1 MDRITLCQKLRSD
14 FFVNIRP
21 NRIGNKCLCGATED
35 LVLHHVDT
43 FSDLLDETLGML
55 KIDLFCNEFTYE
67 QYKIIKYIMR
77 GKQLTSKVITLCPIC
92 HSEVHEEGFVYA
104 RRKYW
109 EARNEGDKS
118 RIKLGKFHTIYYN
131 DLLALDIEP
140 QYMLRFIYLCAYA
153 DYDNVIRLGRNR
165 NYFAKQKDLADI
177 WNLSKNET
185 LRTKKT
191 LIEYDLLIINEDKT
205 LSINKKYV
213 CQGKMNKSKNKK
225 EYVKIYDD
233 GIKDLYEGVEPIKHK
248 KLNVLIKMLPY
259 IHFDI
264 NIICHNPNELNK
276 SAIKPMTVAEL
287 CEVIGYDKTQSSRL
301 KKDLMSFKVNG
312 YNVITTS
319 MVNNKYTISVNP
331 RVYYKGN
338 KMDEL
343 NSLINEF
350 DILEEV

>member
-1 MDRITLCQKLRSD
+1 MDRITLCQKLRGD

-21 NRIGNKCLCGATED
+21 NRIENKCLCGATED

-43 FSDLLDETLGML
+43 FSDLLDETLEML

-92 HSEVHEEGFVYA
+92 HSEAHEEGSIYA
-104 RRKYW
+104 RKKYW
-109 EARNEGDKS
+109 EAKNKGDKS

-140 QYMLRFIYLCAYA
+140 QYILRFIYLCTYA
-153 DYDNVIRLGRNR
+153 DYDNVIKLGKNR
-165 NYFAKQKDLADI
+165 KHLAKQKDLADI

-185 LRTKKT
+185 LGTKKA
-191 LIEYDLLIINEDKT
+191 LIEYDLLIINEDGT
-205 LSINKKYV
+205 LSINKKYA
-213 CQGKMNKSKNKK
+213 CQDKMNKFKNKK

-233 GIKDLYEGVEPIKHK
+233 GIRDLYEKAEPIKHK
-248 KLNVLIKMLPY
+248 KLSVLIRMLPY
-259 IHFDI
+259 IHLDI
-264 NIICHNPNELNK
+264 NIICHNPSELNK
-276 SAIKPMTVAEL
+276 STIKPMTVTEL
-287 CEVIGYDKTQSSRL
+287 CEVMGYNKTQSSRL

-312 YNVITTS
+312 YNVITILV
-319 MVNNKYTISVNP
+319 VNNKHTISVNP

-338 KMDEL
+338 KIDEL
-343 NSLINEF
+343 NTLINEF